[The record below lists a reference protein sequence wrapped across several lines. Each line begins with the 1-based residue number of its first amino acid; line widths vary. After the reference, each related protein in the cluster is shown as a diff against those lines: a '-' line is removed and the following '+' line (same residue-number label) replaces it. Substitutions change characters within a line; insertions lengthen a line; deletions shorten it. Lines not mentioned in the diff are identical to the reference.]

1 MNDLEAGPLSEAAVL
16 TQALVRIDSSDPGA
30 CEGEVESFVR
40 DWLAAQ
46 LEEAKQRAVSGE
58 ARLQLGRVLLEELEA
73 LPGRRCLRL
82 RIPDHE
88 EGAGGICLLAHMDT
102 VVAGEGWPAET
113 GAFSGVVRDGQLYG
127 RGSCDMKGGLACAML
142 AFASALGRV
151 AEGGGLPSRSLS
163 LVCTVD
169 EEDFMRG
176 IEAAISAGWVGAT
189 DWVQDIEPTG
199 GSIRMAHKGR
209 TWFELDVSGVTAHA
223 STPWKGADAIAG
235 MAEAICRIRRR
246 VGELAEHP
254 ALGRSTVTF
263 GQVEGGYRPY
273 VVPDSC
279 HATVDMRLVPP
290 AGSELAR
297 RIVRESMAEAE
308 EAVSGTSGSWRVT
321 GDRPPLEGH
330 PLSPFLARLQRA
342 CREATGHEAEMDV
355 FTGYTDGAVV
365 AGLCHND
372 NCLSYGPGEL
382 EMAHKP
388 NEHVALA
395 DLERVQGVLVAL
407 LRSAW
412 EE

>member
-1 MNDLEAGPLSEAAVL
+1 M
-16 TQALVRIDSSDPGA
+16 
-30 CEGEVESFVR
+30 
-40 DWLAAQ
+40 
-46 LEEAKQRAVSGE
+46 
-58 ARLQLGRVLLEELEA
+58 
-73 LPGRRCLRL
+73 
-82 RIPDHE
+82 
-88 EGAGGICLLAHMDT
+88 
-102 VVAGEGWPAET
+102 
-113 GAFSGVVRDGQLYG
+113 
-127 RGSCDMKGGLACAML
+127 
-142 AFASALGRV
+142 
-151 AEGGGLPSRSLS
+151 
-163 LVCTVD
+163 
-169 EEDFMRG
+169 
-176 IEAAISAGWVGAT
+176 
-189 DWVQDIEPTG
+189 
-199 GSIRMAHKGR
+199 
-209 TWFELDVSGVTAHA
+209 
-223 STPWKGADAIAG
+223 
-235 MAEAICRIRRR
+235 
-246 VGELAEHP
+246 GELAEHP

-342 CREATGHEAEMDV
+342 YREATGHEAEMDV